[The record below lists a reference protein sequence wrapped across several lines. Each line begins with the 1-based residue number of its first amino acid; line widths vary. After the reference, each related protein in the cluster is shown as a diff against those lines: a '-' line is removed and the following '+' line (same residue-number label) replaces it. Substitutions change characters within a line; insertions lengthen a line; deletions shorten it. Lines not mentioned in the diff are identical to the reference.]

1 MCQPAHM
8 FSVSNDRE
16 PNCFIPISEGPL
28 TAKYTVQKKILSFSS
43 LTHQFKRIIA
53 LTERPKH
60 VSPFMYV
67 Q

>member
-28 TAKYTVQKKILSFSS
+28 TAKYTVQKKKEKIEF
-43 LTHQFKRIIA
+43 
-53 LTERPKH
+53 
-60 VSPFMYV
+60 
-67 Q
+67 

>member
-28 TAKYTVQKKILSFSS
+28 TAKYTVQKKKKKLSFSS

-53 LTERPKH
+53 LT
-60 VSPFMYV
+60 
-67 Q
+67 